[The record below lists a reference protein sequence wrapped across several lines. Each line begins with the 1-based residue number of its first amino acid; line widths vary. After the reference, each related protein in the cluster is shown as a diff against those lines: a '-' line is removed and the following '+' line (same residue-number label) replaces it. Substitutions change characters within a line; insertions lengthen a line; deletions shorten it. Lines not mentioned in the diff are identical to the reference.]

1 MINCYLIHKGNF
13 LKFLKHRKLLNLLLL
28 GYINIDFDN
37 SDSLVK
43 IIILCIGKSDIKNVQ
58 NLGNISKKYTLK

>member
-1 MINCYLIHKGNF
+1 VINCYLIHKGKF
-13 LKFLKHRKLLNLLLL
+13 FKFLKHRKLLSLLLL
-28 GYINIDFDN
+28 GYVNIGFDT

-43 IIILCIGKSDIKNVQ
+43 IRILCIGKSDIKNAQ